1 VNVRA
6 SRRVMALVGLDE
18 LDRLHGDAFRRFTC
32 CVCGRPG
39 RTDADPATVIAQR
52 YRLGTVRVR
61 LAHARCADSQVIDV
75 DQETMDIA
83 LLGGMLSKA
92 AVLTYAS
99 DPCVRPLLILEPTTE
114 MAERTASGEPANL
127 WMCGLLDRGFTLM
140 RTSGGLPGPGKGW
153 LLQAA
158 PGTARLLAPGDTV
171 AYHGGLD
178 PPPSWLPLVG
188 SASACVVLTG
198 TIGLNAYLGDEL
210 TIQDLRRLLN
220 RAAGA
225 AELAGAVVRA
235 QVRRDQAW

>member
-1 VNVRA
+1 VTVRA
-6 SRRVMALVGLDE
+6 SRRVIALVGQDE
-18 LDRLHGDAFRRFTC
+18 LDRLRGEAFRPFSC

-39 RTDADPATVIAQR
+39 RTDAGPATVIAQR

-61 LAHARCADSQVIDV
+61 LAHARCADSQVIEAG
-75 DQETMDIA
+75 QETPDIA

-92 AVLTYAS
+92 AVLSYAS
-99 DPCVRPLLILEPTTE
+99 EPCVRPLLILEPKTE
-114 MAERTASGEPANL
+114 MSERTASGEPASL
-127 WMCGLLDRGFTLM
+127 WMCGLMDRGFTLM
-140 RTSGGLPGPGKGW
+140 RTSGALPGPGKGW

-158 PGTARLLAPGDTV
+158 PGTARLLAPDDDV
-171 AYHGGLD
+171 AYQGGLD

-198 TIGLNAYLGDEL
+198 TVGLNAYLGDEL

-235 QVRRDQAW
+235 QVRPDPAW